1 MRVLMI
7 GDVVGKPGRR
17 AVKQMVPQLRR
28 EHDLDL
34 VVANVENAAGGL
46 GVTPETAEEFIAAG
60 VDVLTTGNHAW
71 SKREIFPYMESEFPI
86 IRPVNYPPGV
96 PGRGYI
102 VFQDVLIVNVIG
114 RVFMG
119 AYDDPFRAVDEVLER
134 APEHG
139 PVVLVD
145 CHAETTSEKGAMG
158 WHLDGRVSAVVG
170 THTHVGTVDTRI
182 LPGGTAYVTDI
193 GMTGPWNSIIGN
205 TVEDVLERFH
215 TQLNV
220 RLTVPAG
227 PARFHSVLID
237 ADSATGKARSISRI
251 DCDVD

>member
-1 MRVLMI
+1 MRVMMI

-46 GVTPETAEEFIAAG
+46 GVTPETAEEFIEAG

-139 PVVLVD
+139 P
-145 CHAETTSEKGAMG
+145 CGAGGLPCRDHIRKRGHGMAPG
-158 WHLDGRVSAVVG
+158 WACKRRRRDPHSRRDRGHPHPSRGHRLCDGHRN
-170 THTHVGTVDTRI
+170 D
-182 LPGGTAYVTDI
+182 
-193 GMTGPWNSIIGN
+193 GP
-205 TVEDVLERFH
+205 VEFH
-215 TQLNV
+215 H
-220 RLTVPAG
+220 RKYG
-227 PARFHSVLID
+227 
-237 ADSATGKARSISRI
+237 
-251 DCDVD
+251 